1 MIRIG
6 YHLFDEEAIS
16 HIELLSSQALSI
28 YLYGDPVTVSN
39 VDAAAEFD
47 RLEQL
52 LCPVPVKPPYGDLE
66 DSDFT
71 AEEQASIMDA
81 LGSNYRYLAKD
92 LTGQVF
98 CFREKP
104 LREGAYWEPSVDGQG
119 DFTRI
124 HLPFAQLDTGRAFDI
139 AEGRYI

>member
-6 YHLFDEEAIS
+6 NHLFDEGAIS
-16 HIELLSSQALSI
+16 HIELLASEALNI
-28 YLYGDPVTVSN
+28 YLYGDPVTVST
-39 VDAAAEFD
+39 VDAAAELD

-52 LCPVPVKPPYGDLE
+52 LCPVTANPPYGDLE
-66 DSDFT
+66 ESDFT
-71 AEEQASIMDA
+71 AEEQASMMDA

-92 LTGQVF
+92 MTGQVF

-104 LREGAYWEPSVDGQG
+104 LREGAYWEPSVDGKEE
-119 DFTRI
+119 FMRI
-124 HLPFAQLDTGRAFDI
+124 HLLFARLDAGRVFDI